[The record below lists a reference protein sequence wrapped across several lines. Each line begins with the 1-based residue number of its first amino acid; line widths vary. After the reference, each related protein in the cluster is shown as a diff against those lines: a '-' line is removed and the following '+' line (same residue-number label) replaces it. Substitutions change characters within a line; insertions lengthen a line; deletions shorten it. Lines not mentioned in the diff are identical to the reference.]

1 MKQIFSYFSKKE
13 WLLWSVS
20 IGVILISYLCFR
32 QDSPMALAA
41 SLVGV
46 TSLIF
51 CAKGNPFG
59 QILMIIF
66 GVLYGIISYSFRY
79 YGEMLTYLGMS
90 VPMAVY
96 ALISWLK
103 NPYRGKR
110 SQVTVNRISGKEW
123 IFLIVLS
130 LAVTVV
136 FYFILK
142 YFQTENLGWSA
153 VSVTTSFLAA
163 YLTARRSPYY
173 AFCYALN
180 DVVLIVLW
188 VLASFHDLSYL
199 SVIVC
204 FVVFLVND
212 LYGFFNWRNME
223 KLQQK

>member
-1 MKQIFSYFSKKE
+1 MNRIFSYFSKKE

-20 IGVILISYLCFR
+20 IGVIFLSYLSFR
-32 QDSPMALAA
+32 QESPMKLTA

-66 GVLYGIISYSFRY
+66 GILYGIISYSFRY

-96 ALISWLK
+96 ALVSWLR
-103 NPYRGKR
+103 NPYHGKK
-110 SQVTVNRISGKEW
+110 SQVAVNRISKKEW
-123 IFLIVLS
+123 MFLIVLTM
-130 LAVTVV
+130 AVTGV
-136 FYFILK
+136 FYFVLK
-142 YFQTENLGWSA
+142 YFETANLGWSTI
-153 VSVTTSFLAA
+153 SVTTSFLAA

-173 AFCYALN
+173 ALCYALN

-188 VLASFHDLSYL
+188 MLASFHDLSYL

-223 KLQQK
+223 KQQR